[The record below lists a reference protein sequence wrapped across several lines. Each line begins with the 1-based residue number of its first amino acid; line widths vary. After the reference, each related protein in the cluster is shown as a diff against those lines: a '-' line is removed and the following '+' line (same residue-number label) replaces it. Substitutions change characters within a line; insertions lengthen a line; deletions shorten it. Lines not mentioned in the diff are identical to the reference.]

1 MASREVHIGS
11 GLVVLAAA
19 IWYVWA
25 HAGKSHNLALPEET
39 VSAIGYWPYA
49 WWAGSSR
56 GNAYVHHYP
65 DTVGATVLP
74 MVLQTD
80 DGTLSVQDS
89 QVGRG

>member
-1 MASREVHIGS
+1 VADVRIPVGA
-11 GLVVLAAA
+11 GLAVLAAGV
-19 IWYVWA
+19 WYLWT
-25 HAGKSHNLALPEET
+25 HEGKTHNITQPEAV
-39 VSAIGYWPYA
+39 VSDIGYWPYA
-49 WWAGSSR
+49 WWCGTSR